1 MNKAE
6 LIETVLKNLGENFTK
21 KQAEAALNSVLD
33 GIQAGLRMDAKVQ
46 LLGFGTFSVKDRAAR
61 EGRNPK
67 TGEKMTIQASRTV
80 AFKPAGAVK
89 ENC

>member
-80 AFKPAGAVK
+80 AFKPASAVK
-89 ENC
+89 ESC

>member
-33 GIQAGLRMDAKVQ
+33 GIQTGLKMDAKVQ
-46 LLGFGTFSVKDRAAR
+46 LLGFGTFTVKDRAAR

-80 AFKPAGAVK
+80 AFKPASAVK
-89 ENC
+89 ESC

>member
-46 LLGFGTFSVKDRAAR
+46 LLGFGTFTVKDRAAR

-80 AFKPAGAVK
+80 AFKPASAVK
-89 ENC
+89 ESC

>member
-80 AFKPAGAVK
+80 AFKPASAVK

>member
-80 AFKPAGAVK
+80 TFKPASAVK
-89 ENC
+89 ESC